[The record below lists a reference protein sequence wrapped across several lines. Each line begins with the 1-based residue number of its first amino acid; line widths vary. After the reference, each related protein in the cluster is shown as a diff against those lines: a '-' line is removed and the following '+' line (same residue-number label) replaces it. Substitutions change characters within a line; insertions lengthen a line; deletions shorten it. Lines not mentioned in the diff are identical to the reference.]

1 MVMPTEAVNIVLM
14 TERNTMSKI
23 RYKGG
28 YKYQLFEDYKITVSI
43 NISQHLVIDK
53 YLDLE
58 NGVLQIFKG
67 YAWDG
72 ASGPAIDTKSIMR
85 GSLIH
90 DALYQLMRTG
100 KRAQTW
106 RKQADKV
113 LLQACLEDG
122 MWRIRAYWVYW
133 AVRIFAKKAAM
144 VGTEKA
150 VETAPRK

>member
-1 MVMPTEAVNIVLM
+1 ML
-14 TERNTMSKI
+14 KI

-28 YKYQLFEDYKITVSI
+28 YKYQLFDDYKATVPI
-43 NISQHLVIDK
+43 NIPEHLVIER
-53 YLDLE
+53 YVDLE
-58 NGVLQIFKG
+58 NSILQIYKS

-72 ASGPAIDTKSIMR
+72 ASGPAIDTKTIMR

-100 KRAQTW
+100 KLSQIW
-106 RKQADKV
+106 RKQADKA

-133 AVRIFAKKAAM
+133 AVRIFARKAAL
-144 VGTEKA
+144 VGKEKA
-150 VETAPRK
+150 VETAPRE